1 MEVPASTYFKPAR
14 LHCTRWKDVC
24 CERIRSRG
32 AVRNPGGGAIALVKS
47 LPRHSPGVR
56 RGRSF
61 VGGFWVVGAVE
72 GKLCGCREIQVSG
85 AGLAIAL
92 ECGSLFLLSSIASLL
107 EQYHKTS
114 FWS

>member
-1 MEVPASTYFKPAR
+1 M
-14 LHCTRWKDVC
+14 
-24 CERIRSRG
+24 
-32 AVRNPGGGAIALVKS
+32 
-47 LPRHSPGVR
+47 
-56 RGRSF
+56 
-61 VGGFWVVGAVE
+61 VGAVE